1 MTASILNFLATVNNE
16 LKEGARSRQR
26 VNRYIIRVYS
36 YTVNRTPM
44 GAQSLLTAP
53 THSFFIF
60 HNKGYCTLRSLYITT
75 VLFDL

>member
-44 GAQSLLTAP
+44 GGTVSAHGA
-53 THSFFIF
+53 HSFVF
-60 HNKGYCTLRSLYITT
+60 YLSQQRLLYA
-75 VLFDL
+75 